1 MPRKE
6 PRVYKKGLPG
16 SEYDQFHGKP
26 SRIKQRAMKN
36 KARKGYEK
44 AHGDLPRSVE
54 VDHIKPVAKGG
65 KNTMSNLR
73 AVPRTVNRKKGTR

>member
-6 PRVYKKGLPG
+6 PRDYKQ
-16 SEYDQFHGKP
+16 EYRDFHGKP
-26 SRIKQRAMKN
+26 ERIKQRSQKN
-36 KARKGYEK
+36 QARKKYEK

-54 VDHIKPVAKGG
+54 IDHIKPVTKGG
-65 KNTMSNLR
+65 TNASSNLR